1 MTFKEWYE
9 QNHKNTDFK
18 FDATET
24 YTYKMMEKV
33 WEAGKQEGALE
44 VLQELG
50 QDFDNDDL

>member
-1 MTFKEWYE
+1 MTFREWYR
-9 QNHKNTDFK
+9 QNYETDDFS
-18 FDATET
+18 FNWTET

-50 QDFDNDDL
+50 QEYDNG